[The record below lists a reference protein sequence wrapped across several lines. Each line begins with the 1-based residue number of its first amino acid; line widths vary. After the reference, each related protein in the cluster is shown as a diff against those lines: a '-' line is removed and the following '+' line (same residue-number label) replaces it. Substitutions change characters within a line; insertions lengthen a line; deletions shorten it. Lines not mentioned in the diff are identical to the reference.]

1 MKTLEKK
8 TLYLCDGCR
17 KMGVRSRSSKVFES
31 FFCPR
36 CNRETTL
43 ILPVTS
49 MPPIPPVAP
58 TPQVEDCV
66 MPVPE
71 KAPKAETRN
80 AVVAKPF
87 FSMVDFFIF
96 MAGFISAI
104 LIVKG

>member
-17 KMGVRSRSSKVFES
+17 KMGIRSRSSKVFES

-36 CNRETTL
+36 CKRETTL
-43 ILPVTS
+43 ILPVVS
-49 MPPIPPVAP
+49 SP
-58 TPQVEDCV
+58 TIKQVEDCV
-66 MPVPE
+66 MPVSE
-71 KAPKAETRN
+71 KAPKAKTRN

-96 MAGFISAI
+96 MAGFVSAI

>member
-1 MKTLEKK
+1 
-8 TLYLCDGCR
+8 
-17 KMGVRSRSSKVFES
+17 MGVRSRSSKVFES

-43 ILPVTS
+43 ILPVVS
-49 MPPIPPVAP
+49 SPPIK
-58 TPQVEDCV
+58 QVEDCV